1 MDGSARVPALDN
13 GGNPPGIAASSWTA
27 DGGGSGVVD
36 CWDGGGGDLPPNGG
50 AWEGGSGPGGGG
62 GGGGLQQQTSS
73 ASQSASAPPPTAKKS
88 VRRPVKPPPDRA
100 KRSIYLFTLK
110 NPIRQ
115 LFIQITEAKWF
126 EIFILL
132 AILGTCISLA
142 VYTPLP
148 NGDTNA
154 TNEFLEEIE
163 IIFTVIFTTECMMRI
178 LALGFI
184 MHPSSYLRNSW
195 NILDFTIVMIGVVSM
210 ILASLQ
216 IEGFDVKALRAFR
229 VLRPLRLISGVP
241 SLQIVMN
248 AILMAIIPLMNIALL
263 VLFVIII
270 YSIIGLELFM
280 GAFHKTCFDIY
291 TGEMMDDPIPCGGL
305 YKCPNGT
312 ECREDWEGPQW
323 GITCFDNFGQAM
335 LTVFQCIT
343 LEGWTDMLYWIHDS
357 QGNTWQFIYFV
368 SMVVLGAFFVMNLI
382 LGVLS
387 GEFSKEKEKAQSRGD
402 FQRLRAQQQLEEDLQ
417 GYLDWLTQAEEMEA
431 QEQDVANAI
440 KVDLGPNKKN
450 PVMVGLLKSAMVP
463 LQQVVDANVTE
474 TEKRPRRHVR
484 LTPWQKRLKNFE
496 KWNRS
501 MRRKAR
507 KVCKSQWMFWLIVIL
522 VFLNTCVL
530 ATEHHNQPP
539 WLDDFQEYTNLFFVC
554 LFTCEMMLKMY
565 ALGLSGYMVSLFN
578 RFDFFVVISSIM
590 EFVLVNQELMPPLGM
605 SVLRCI
611 RLLRAFKVTRY
622 WSSMGNLV
630 KSLVNSIASINALL
644 VLLVLFI
651 FIFALLGMQIFGGR
665 FQNEESRSTFNNFW
679 QSCLTVFQILTGEDW
694 NVVMYDGIQ
703 AYGGIKGMGAIAS
716 LYFIIL
722 FVAGNFILLNVF
734 LAIAVDNLSTE
745 DDEEEEE
752 AEPEPQETK
761 PAVAASSVA
770 AGGAMAG
777 EKDGPYIQ
785 DDINLQ
791 LYNDGEVEDVAS
803 EALKDVNEKEATP
816 VDEDSPNS
824 VQPIPDASSFFIFAA
839 DNKIRILCW
848 KIQGHPICSNIILV
862 CILVSSAFLACEDPL
877 QAKSSINQ
885 TLGLFDYFF
894 TTVFTIECMLKLI
907 SYGFFFH
914 DGAFCR
920 QAFNCLDIVV
930 VSVSLISIFG
940 GSGIGFLKILR
951 VLRVLR
957 PLRAINRAP
966 GLKQVVQCM
975 IVSVKSIGNIM
986 AVTVLLIFMF
996 GVIGVQL
1003 FKGKFFMCTDLS
1015 MNTMESCQG
1024 EFIMYADGDINKP
1037 VIEERQWERS
1047 SFHYDNILHAMLT
1060 LFVVSTFEGWPG
1072 ILYVSIDS
1080 NEADIGPK
1088 QDYRPIVFFYYFI
1101 YLIIIAF
1108 FMINIFVGFVIV
1120 TFQNEGEASFQDC
1133 ALDKNQRNCIQFAMR
1148 AKPVRRYIPKN
1159 PMQYR
1164 LWSFATSPFCEYTVF
1179 IAILL
1184 NTMSLAMKFY
1194 RQPTYYTDFL
1204 DILNQIFTY
1213 FFLFECTLK
1222 LGAFRFK
1229 NYFGDPWNSFDFFI
1243 VAGSLVDL
1251 GMAKINP
1258 DSDTSIGF
1266 LRLFRV
1272 ARLVKLLN
1280 KDEGIRTLL
1289 WTFIK
1294 SFQALPWV
1302 GMLIALIFFIY
1313 GVVGM
1318 QVFGRIALD
1327 DETNIHRNNNFQ
1339 SFTWALLVLFRS
1351 STGEAWQEIMLSC
1364 IKDPSVK
1371 CDPMSDDRDDPRGCG
1386 TNFAYPYFI
1395 SFFIVCA
1402 FLVLNLF
1409 VAVIMDN
1416 FDYLTRDWSILG
1428 PHHLGEFVTLWSEY
1442 DPDAKGKIKHV
1453 DVVTLLRKISPPL
1466 GFGKL
1471 CPHRVACKRLVSM
1484 NMRLNSD
1491 GTVNFNAT
1499 LFALVRT
1506 SLNIMTDGNIDESNE
1521 ALRQQII
1528 KIFKLTKFDV
1538 LDQCCPGPGLLE
1550 EEVTVGKFY
1559 ATFLIQDY
1567 FRRFKKKKDL
1577 GLEGAHGLEEG
1588 LPLQAG
1594 LRTLHEAGPELKRA
1608 ISGDLSDTGEEMP
1621 FISSMLRA
1629 ANKQPGAGR
1638 LPAGARPVAALTD
1651 KEAADMTGSKS
1662 GATALLATATATVA
1676 DGVKSQHQKH
1686 LPRSIA
1692 ANGSSRPTLEGIP
1705 GPAAPSAL
1713 PKQLSPPAVSSISP
1727 TLSVTP
1733 PFEGPDSFF
1742 SSPSPP
1748 ATPLDSNNYSSPLY
1762 EPYIPNSLNLQRE
1775 SSTSQRP
1782 RSPHRATIPN
1792 GALPLLERP
1801 PRPGG
1806 GVGAGASRS
1815 PASRE
1820 EGPTLPRERGQEHPH
1835 PHPSGRPAKETRSPA
1850 LSLVGRVLQ
1859 EQGLGQH
1866 IDDDFI
1872 AAAAVE
1878 MQEAMNMSPQEFE
1891 AAAEQLLLAESAGDF
1906 SMPVPGRDFS
1916 MSDMTS
1922 MMTSSDALTL
1932 TPEPP
1937 SQATL
1942 TPTPSFEL
1950 DSPPV
1955 PSPRRKRGGGTE

>member
-1 MDGSARVPALDN
+1 MSKK
-13 GGNPPGIAASSWTA
+13 
-27 DGGGSGVVD
+27 
-36 CWDGGGGDLPPNGG
+36 
-50 AWEGGSGPGGGG
+50 
-62 GGGGLQQQTSS
+62 
-73 ASQSASAPPPTAKKS
+73 PT
-88 VRRPVKPPPDRA
+88 RRPGVKPPPDRA
-100 KRSIYLFTLK
+100 KRSIYLFSLK

-115 LFIQITEAKWF
+115 LFIKITEAKWF
-126 EIFILL
+126 EILILL
-132 AILGTCISLA
+132 TILGTCISLA
-142 VYTPLP
+142 VFTPFP
-148 NGDTNA
+148 NGDSNA
-154 TNEFLEEIE
+154 TNDFLEEIE
-163 IIFTVIFTTECMMRI
+163 IIFTVIFTAECGMRI
-178 LALGFI
+178 IALGFI
-184 MHPSSYLRNSW
+184 AHPTAYLRNSW
-195 NILDFTIVMIGVVSM
+195 NILDFTIVMIGM
-210 ILASLQ
+210 ISEVLAILQ

-248 AILMAIIPLMNIALL
+248 AILMAIIPLINIALL

-280 GAFHKTCFDIY
+280 GAFHKTCFDEI
-291 TGEMMDDPIPCGGL
+291 TGEMMEDPNPCGGIFS
-305 YKCPNGT
+305 CPNGT
-312 ECREDWEGPQW
+312 VCREYWEGPQW

-357 QGNTWQFIYFV
+357 QGSTWQFIYFV
-368 SMVVLGAFFVMNLI
+368 TMVVLGAFFVMNLI

-402 FQRLRAQQQLEEDLQ
+402 FQRLRAQQQMEEDLQ
-417 GYLDWLTQAEEMEA
+417 GYIDWITQAEELAELENEDA
-431 QEQDVANAI
+431 QNAI
-440 KVDLGPNKKN
+440 KVDLSSAKQNN
-450 PVMVGLLKSAMVP
+450 IVAGLLKSAMLP
-463 LQQVVDANVTE
+463 LQQVVDAKVTDE
-474 TEKRPRRHVR
+474 TRKPRKHIRQ
-484 LTPWQKRLKNFE
+484 TPWQKRLKRFE

-501 MRRKAR
+501 MRRKCR
-507 KVCKSQWMFWLIVIL
+507 NICKSQWMFWLIVTL

-530 ATEHHNQPP
+530 ATEHHHQPA

-554 LFTCEMMLKMY
+554 LFTCEMLLKMY

-578 RFDFFVVISSIM
+578 RFDFIVVISSIM
-590 EFVLVNQELMPPLGM
+590 EFILVSQEIMPPLGM

-622 WSSMGNLV
+622 WASMGNLV

-644 VLLVLFI
+644 VLLILFI

-665 FQNEESRSTFNNFW
+665 FATGEDAERSTFNNFG

-703 AYGGIKGMGAIAS
+703 AYGGIKGLGAIAA

-722 FVAGNFILLNVF
+722 FVTGNFILLNVF
-734 LAIAVDNLSTE
+734 LAIAVDNLSTDE
-745 DDEEEEE
+745 DEAEAEPEGEKEAVEGAGTEAVEGGEKEKVLGIDGYPVYSDNGTYDTGENQYETGEIAIPEEFSKEPLTEEEPIVEEE
-752 AEPEPQETK
+752 AEED
-761 PAVAASSVA
+761 
-770 AGGAMAG
+770 GGDSG
-777 EKDGPYIQ
+777 
-785 DDINLQ
+785 
-791 LYNDGEVEDVAS
+791 
-803 EALKDVNEKEATP
+803 TP
-816 VDEDSPNS
+816 
-824 VQPIPDASSFFIFAA
+824 PIPEGASFFIFSQT
-839 DNKIRILCW
+839 NPFRVFCW
-848 KIQGHPICSNIILV
+848 KVQAHPICSNLILV

-877 QAKSSINQ
+877 QSKSTINQ
-885 TLGLFDYFF
+885 ILGKFDYFF
-894 TTVFTIECMLKLI
+894 TTVFTIECSLKLV
-907 SYGFFFH
+907 SYGFLFH
-914 DGAFCR
+914 KGAFCR
-920 QAFNCLDIVV
+920 TPFNVLDVVV

-1015 MNTMESCQG
+1015 MNNNETCQG
-1024 EFIMYADGDINKP
+1024 EFVSYQDGDINKP
-1037 VIEERQWERS
+1037 IVEERVWERS
-1047 SFHYDNILHAMLT
+1047 EFHYDNIMHAMLT

-1088 QDYRPIVFFYYFI
+1088 QDYRPYVFFFYFV

-1120 TFQNEGEASFQDC
+1120 TFQSEGESAFQDC
-1133 ALDKNQRNCIQFAMR
+1133 ALDKNQRNCIEFALN

-1159 PMQYR
+1159 PLQYR

-1184 NTMSLAMKFY
+1184 NTTSLAMKFY
-1194 RQPTYYTDFL
+1194 HQPTAYTDFL
-1204 DILNQIFTY
+1204 DVLNQIFTY
-1213 FFLFECTLK
+1213 FFLVECILK

-1229 NYFGDPWNSFDFFI
+1229 NYFRDPWNAFDFFI

-1251 GMAKINP
+1251 GLASINP
-1258 DSDTSIGF
+1258 DSDASIGF

-1289 WTFIK
+1289 WTFLK

-1302 GMLIALIFFIY
+1302 AVLIALVFFIY

-1318 QVFGRIALD
+1318 QIFGRIALD
-1327 DETNIHRNNNFQ
+1327 DDTNIHRNNNFQ
-1339 SFTWALLVLFRS
+1339 SFGWAMLLLFRC

-1364 IKDPSVK
+1364 IKHPDVR
-1371 CDPMSDDRDDPRGCG
+1371 CDENSDDAGAPGGCG
-1386 TNFAYPYFI
+1386 SNFAYIYFI
-1395 SFFIVCA
+1395 TFFVLCA

-1442 DPDAKGKIKHV
+1442 DPDAKGRIKHV

-1484 NMRLNSD
+1484 NMRLNAD

-1521 ALRQQII
+1521 ELRNQLIT
-1528 KIFKLTKFDV
+1528 IFKTIDMKM
-1538 LDQCCPGPGLLE
+1538 LDSCCPGPGLLE

-1567 FRRFKKKKDL
+1567 FRRFKKKKDYEDMP
-1577 GLEGAHGLEEG
+1577 GMPDDTK
-1588 LPLQAG
+1588 PLQAG
-1594 LRTLHEAGPELKRA
+1594 LRTLHEAGPDLKRA
-1608 ISGDLSDTGEEMP
+1608 ISGELSDKEAEEMP
-1621 FISSMLRA
+1621 FIS
-1629 ANKQPGAGR
+1629 GAIR
-1638 LPAGARPVAALTD
+1638 GAL
-1651 KEAADMTGSKS
+1651 GSKS
-1662 GATALLATATATVA
+1662 APAPPLQGPRPRAP
-1676 DGVKSQHQKH
+1676 
-1686 LPRSIA
+1686 LPMQRNA
-1692 ANGSSRPTLEGIP
+1692 A
-1705 GPAAPSAL
+1705 AV
-1713 PKQLSPPAVSSISP
+1713 SPP
-1727 TLSVTP
+1727 LSVTP
-1733 PFEGPDSFF
+1733 PGQRT
-1742 SSPSPP
+1742 
-1748 ATPLDSNNYSSPLY
+1748 ATPPGDSYETPGAGADKLDNFVSPEF
-1762 EPYIPNSLNLQRE
+1762 EPP
-1775 SSTSQRP
+1775 P
-1782 RSPHRATIPN
+1782 RRSGNIPN
-1792 GALPLLERP
+1792 GAAVQRLDKP

-1806 GVGAGASRS
+1806 GQLVSPELARGQKSVS
-1815 PASRE
+1815 PAIE
-1820 EGPTLPRERGQEHPH
+1820 
-1835 PHPSGRPAKETRSPA
+1835 
-1850 LSLVGRVLQ
+1850 LVGRVLR
-1859 EQGLGQH
+1859 EQGLGRH
-1866 IDDDFI
+1866 IDEDFI
-1872 AAAAVE
+1872 AAATTE
-1878 MQEAMNMSPQEFE
+1878 MQEAMGMSPAEFE
-1891 AAAEQLLLAESAGDF
+1891 SAAAALLAAENEGAF
-1906 SMPVPGRDFS
+1906 RLPGRDCS
-1916 MSDMTS
+1916 ISES
-1922 MMTSSDALTL
+1922 LVTSSEALTL

-1937 SQATL
+1937 QAGPL
-1942 TPTPSFEL
+1942 TPTPSC
-1950 DSPPV
+1950 DSPPAPV
-1955 PSPRRKRGGGTE
+1955 PQPRRKK

>member
-1 MDGSARVPALDN
+1 MDGEVRVPGLEN
-13 GGNPPGIAASSWTA
+13 GG
-27 DGGGSGVVD
+27 
-36 CWDGGGGDLPPNGG
+36 
-50 AWEGGSGPGGGG
+50 WEGGGAPTFQPSNPP
-62 GGGGLQQQTSS
+62 
-73 ASQSASAPPPTAKKS
+73 SQPPPPGQPGDPPPPAPQTDQMNKKPT
-88 VRRPVKPPPDRA
+88 RRPGVKPPPDRA

-115 LFIQITEAKWF
+115 LFIKITEAKWF
-126 EIFILL
+126 EILILL
-132 AILGTCISLA
+132 TILGTCISLA
-142 VYTPLP
+142 VFTPFP
-148 NGDTNA
+148 NGDSNA
-154 TNEFLEEIE
+154 TNDFLEEIE
-163 IIFTVIFTTECMMRI
+163 IIFTVIFTAECLMRI
-178 LALGFI
+178 IALGFI
-184 MHPSSYLRNSW
+184 AHPTAYLRNSW
-195 NILDFTIVMIGVVSM
+195 NILDFTIVMIGM
-210 ILASLQ
+210 ISEVLAILQ

-248 AILMAIIPLMNIALL
+248 AILMAIIPLINIALL

-280 GAFHKTCFDIY
+280 GAFHKTCFNNV
-291 TGEMMDDPIPCGGL
+291 TGEMMEEPNPCGGIFHCEEG
-305 YKCPNGT
+305 Y
-312 ECREDWEGPQW
+312 ECKEYWEGPQW

-357 QGNTWQFIYFV
+357 QGSTWQFMYFV

-417 GYLDWLTQAEEMEA
+417 GYIDWITQAEELAELETEDN
-431 QEQDVANAI
+431 QNAI
-440 KVDLGPNKKN
+440 KVDLSSAKQNN
-450 PVMVGLLKSAMVP
+450 IVAGLLKSAMLP
-463 LQQVVDANVTE
+463 LQQVVDAKVTDE
-474 TEKRPRRHVR
+474 TRKPRKHIRQ
-484 LTPWQKRLKNFE
+484 TPWQKRMKRFE

-501 MRRKAR
+501 MRKKCRNI
-507 KVCKSQWMFWLIVIL
+507 CKSQWMFWLIVTL

-530 ATEHHNQPP
+530 ATEHHHQPE
-539 WLDDFQEYTNLFFVC
+539 WLDNFQEYTNLFFVC
-554 LFTCEMMLKMY
+554 LFTCEMLLKMY

-578 RFDFFVVISSIM
+578 RFDFIVVISSIM
-590 EFVLVNQELMPPLGM
+590 EFILVNQEIMPPVGL

-622 WSSMGNLV
+622 WASMGNLV

-644 VLLVLFI
+644 VLLILFI

-665 FQNEESRSTFNNFW
+665 FINEEERGTFNNFG

-703 AYGGIKGMGAIAS
+703 AYGGIKSLGAVAA

-722 FVAGNFILLNVF
+722 FVTGNFILLNVF
-734 LAIAVDNLSTE
+734 LAIAVDNLSTDE
-745 DDEEEEE
+745 DEAEGEPEAEAEAPAVEGEVGETGVKEKVLGIDGFPVLSPGQVYGENEYEAGDVNNEDIPREE
-752 AEPEPQETK
+752 AEEEQP
-761 PAVAASSVA
+761 
-770 AGGAMAG
+770 
-777 EKDGPYIQ
+777 I
-785 DDINLQ
+785 
-791 LYNDGEVEDVAS
+791 
-803 EALKDVNEKEATP
+803 
-816 VDEDSPNS
+816 VDEGGDEDDGGDGGTP
-824 VQPIPDASSFFIFAA
+824 PIPEGSSFFIFSQ
-839 DNKIRILCW
+839 NNWFRVKCW
-848 KIQGHPICSNIILV
+848 QIQAHPICSNLILV

-877 QAKSSINQ
+877 QSKSTINQ
-885 TLGLFDYFF
+885 ILGKFDYFF
-894 TTVFTIECMLKLI
+894 TTVFTLECSLKLI
-907 SYGFFFH
+907 SYGFLFH
-914 DGAFCR
+914 PGAFCR
-920 QAFNCLDIVV
+920 TAFNVLDVVV

-1015 MNTMESCQG
+1015 MNEEKHCQG
-1024 EFIMYADGDINKP
+1024 EFITYQDGDVNKP
-1037 VIEERQWERS
+1037 IVEERIWERS
-1047 SFHYDNILHAMLT
+1047 EFHYDNILHAMLT
-1060 LFVVSTFEGWPG
+1060 LFVVATFEGWPG

-1080 NEADIGPK
+1080 NEADKGPK
-1088 QDYRPIVFFYYFI
+1088 QDYRPHVFFFYFV

-1120 TFQNEGEASFQDC
+1120 TFQSEGESAFQDC
-1133 ALDKNQRNCIQFAMR
+1133 ALDKNQRNCIEFALNAR
-1148 AKPVRRYIPKN
+1148 PVRRYIPKN
-1159 PMQYR
+1159 PLQYR

-1179 IAILL
+1179 VAILL
-1184 NTMSLAMKFY
+1184 NTTSLAMKFY
-1194 RQPTYYTDFL
+1194 HQPTAYTDFL
-1204 DILNQIFTY
+1204 DVLNQIFTY
-1213 FFLFECTLK
+1213 FFLVECILK

-1229 NYFGDPWNSFDFFI
+1229 NYFRDPWNAFDFFI

-1251 GMAKINP
+1251 GLASINP
-1258 DSDTSIGF
+1258 DSDASIGF

-1289 WTFIK
+1289 WTFLK

-1302 GMLIALIFFIY
+1302 AVLIALVFFIY

-1318 QVFGRIALD
+1318 QIFGRIALD

-1339 SFTWALLVLFRS
+1339 SFGWAMLLLFRC

-1364 IKDPSVK
+1364 IKHPDVQ
-1371 CDPMSDDRDDPRGCG
+1371 CDPHSDDAGLPGGCG
-1386 TNFAYPYFI
+1386 SNFAYVYFI
-1395 SFFIVCA
+1395 TFFVLCA

-1442 DPDAKGKIKHV
+1442 DPDAKGRIKHV

-1484 NMRLNSD
+1484 NMRLNAD

-1521 ALRQQII
+1521 ELRNQLTT
-1528 KIFKLTKFDV
+1528 IFKTIDMKM
-1538 LDQCCPGPGLLE
+1538 LDSCCPGPGLLE

-1567 FRRFKKKKDL
+1567 FRRFKKKKDYDDMVP
-1577 GLEGAHGLEEG
+1577 GFGDDTR
-1588 LPLQAG
+1588 PLQAG

-1608 ISGDLSDTGEEMP
+1608 ISGELSDNAEEMP
-1621 FISSMLRA
+1621 FIS
-1629 ANKQPGAGR
+1629 GAIR
-1638 LPAGARPVAALTD
+1638 GAL
-1651 KEAADMTGSKS
+1651 GSKS
-1662 GATALLATATATVA
+1662 DPPPLQGPRPNPPLPHQRMAEAPQATM
-1676 DGVKSQHQKH
+1676 S
-1686 LPRSIA
+1686 P
-1692 ANGSSRPTLEGIP
+1692 
-1705 GPAAPSAL
+1705 
-1713 PKQLSPPAVSSISP
+1713 QLSFTAPMAGGRTASPPGVGGDNYENLGDGLDNCVTPTFQQPGSP
-1727 TLSVTP
+1727 TR
-1733 PFEGPDSFF
+1733 G
-1742 SSPSPP
+1742 
-1748 ATPLDSNNYSSPLY
+1748 N
-1762 EPYIPNSLNLQRE
+1762 
-1775 SSTSQRP
+1775 
-1782 RSPHRATIPN
+1782 IPN
-1792 GALPLLERP
+1792 GAARP
-1801 PRPGG
+1801 SRPGQTLSPEM
-1806 GVGAGASRS
+1806 SRDKKS
-1815 PASRE
+1815 V
-1820 EGPTLPRERGQEHPH
+1820 
-1835 PHPSGRPAKETRSPA
+1835 SPA
-1850 LSLVGRVLQ
+1850 LQLVGRVLR
-1859 EQGLGQH
+1859 EQGLGRH
-1866 IDDDFI
+1866 IDEDFI
-1872 AAAAVE
+1872 LAATTE
-1878 MQEAMNMSPQEFE
+1878 MQEAMGMTPTEFE
-1891 AAAEQLLLAESAGDF
+1891 AAAAALLAAETEGAF
-1906 SMPVPGRDFS
+1906 RLPARDFS
-1916 MSDMTS
+1916 MSES
-1922 MMTSSDALTL
+1922 IVTSSEALTL
-1932 TPEPP
+1932 TPEPH
-1937 SQATL
+1937 QGLTL
-1942 TPTPSFEL
+1942 SPTP

-1955 PSPRRKRGGGTE
+1955 PQPRKKK

>member
-1 MDGSARVPALDN
+1 MDGEVRVPGLQN
-13 GGNPPGIAASSWTA
+13 GGPG
-27 DGGGSGVVD
+27 
-36 CWDGGGGDLPPNGG
+36 
-50 AWEGGSGPGGGG
+50 WEGGGERPAPTYQPQPGEQGALPGPQGAAQPPPPGPQTEGGGG
-62 GGGGLQQQTSS
+62 GQMNKK
-73 ASQSASAPPPTAKKS
+73 PT
-88 VRRPVKPPPDRA
+88 RRPGIKPPPDRA
-100 KRSIYLFTLK
+100 KRSVYLFSLK

-115 LFIQITEAKWF
+115 LFIKITEAKWF
-126 EIFILL
+126 EVLILL
-132 AILGTCISLA
+132 TILGTCISLA
-142 VYTPLP
+142 VFTPFP
-148 NGDTNA
+148 NGDSNA
-154 TNEFLEEIE
+154 TNDFLEEIE
-163 IIFTVIFTTECMMRI
+163 IIFTVVFTAECFMRI
-178 LALGFI
+178 IALGFI
-184 MHPSSYLRNSW
+184 AYPTAYLRNSW
-195 NILDFTIVMIGVVSM
+195 NILDFTIVMIGM
-210 ILASLQ
+210 ISEVLAILQ

-248 AILMAIIPLMNIALL
+248 AILMAIIPLINIALL

-280 GAFHKTCFDIY
+280 GAFHKTCFHNV
-291 TGEMMDDPIPCGGL
+291 TGEMMEDPNPCGGL
-305 YKCPNGT
+305 YSCEEEY
-312 ECREDWEGPQW
+312 ECREYWEGPQW

-357 QGNTWQFIYFV
+357 QGCTWQFMYFV

-402 FQRLRAQQQLEEDLQ
+402 FQRLRAQQQMEEDLQ
-417 GYLDWLTQAEEMEA
+417 GYIDWITQAEELAELEA
-431 QEQDVANAI
+431 EDQQNAI
-440 KVDLGPNKKN
+440 KVDLSSAKQNN
-450 PVMVGLLKSAMVP
+450 IVAGLLKSAMLP
-463 LQQVVDANVTE
+463 LQQVVDVTVTAKVGE
-474 TEKRPRRHVR
+474 EGRKPSRKHIRQTPWEKRM
-484 LTPWQKRLKNFE
+484 KRFE

-501 MRRKAR
+501 MRKKCRNI
-507 KVCKSQWMFWLIVIL
+507 CKSQWMFWLIVTL

-530 ATEHHNQPP
+530 ATEHHHQPP

-554 LFTCEMMLKMY
+554 LFTGEMLLKMY

-578 RFDFFVVISSIM
+578 RFDFVVVISSIM
-590 EFVLVNQELMPPLGM
+590 EFILVSQEIMPPVGL

-644 VLLVLFI
+644 VLLILFI

-665 FQNEESRSTFNNFW
+665 FAAGEDAERSTFNSFG
-679 QSCLTVFQILTGEDW
+679 QSCLSVFQILTGEDW

-703 AYGGIKGMGAIAS
+703 AYGGIKGLGAIAAM
-716 LYFIIL
+716 YFIIL
-722 FVAGNFILLNVF
+722 FVTGNFILLNVF
-734 LAIAVDNLSTE
+734 LAIAVDNLSTDE
-745 DDEEEEE
+745 DEVEGEPEPEAVEGEDKANAETEVGAEKEKVLGVDGFPVFPDEAGEFVENEYETAVINPEDIPRAVDPEEEPIVEEE
-752 AEPEPQETK
+752 A
-761 PAVAASSVA
+761 
-770 AGGAMAG
+770 GG
-777 EKDGPYIQ
+777 
-785 DDINLQ
+785 DD
-791 LYNDGEVEDVAS
+791 DDSGG
-803 EALKDVNEKEATP
+803 TP
-816 VDEDSPNS
+816 
-824 VQPIPDASSFFIFAA
+824 PIPEGASFFIFSQT
-839 DNKIRILCW
+839 NPFRVFCW
-848 KIQGHPICSNIILV
+848 KVQAHPIVSNIILV

-877 QAKSSINQ
+877 RSKSNINII
-885 TLGLFDYFF
+885 LGKFDYFF
-894 TTVFTIECMLKLI
+894 TTVFTLECTLKLI
-907 SYGFFFH
+907 SYGFLFH
-914 DGAFCR
+914 KGAFCR
-920 QAFNCLDIVV
+920 IPFNILDVVV

-1003 FKGKFFMCTDLS
+1003 FKGKFFICTDLS
-1015 MNTMESCQG
+1015 MNNNETCQG
-1024 EFIMYADGDINKP
+1024 EFITYQDGDINKP
-1037 VIEERQWERS
+1037 LVEERIWERS
-1047 SFHYDNILHAMLT
+1047 EFHYDNIMHGMLT
-1060 LFVVSTFEGWPG
+1060 LFVVATFEGWPG

-1088 QDYRPIVFFYYFI
+1088 QDYRPHVFFFYFT

-1120 TFQNEGEASFQDC
+1120 TFQSEGESAFQDC
-1133 ALDKNQRNCIQFAMR
+1133 ALDKNQRNCIEFALS

-1159 PMQYR
+1159 PLQYR

-1179 IAILL
+1179 LAILL
-1184 NTMSLAMKFY
+1184 NTTSLAMKFY
-1194 RQPTYYTDFL
+1194 HQPTAYTDFL
-1204 DILNQIFTY
+1204 DVLNQIFTY
-1213 FFLFECTLK
+1213 FFLVECILK

-1229 NYFGDPWNSFDFFI
+1229 NYFRDPWNAFDFFI

-1251 GMAKINP
+1251 GLASLNP
-1258 DSDTSIGF
+1258 DSDASIGF

-1289 WTFIK
+1289 WTFLK

-1302 GMLIALIFFIY
+1302 AVLIALVFFIY

-1318 QVFGRIALD
+1318 QIFGRIALD
-1327 DETNIHRNNNFQ
+1327 DDTNIHRNNNFQ
-1339 SFTWALLVLFRS
+1339 SFGWAMLLLFRC

-1364 IKDPSVK
+1364 IKHEDVR
-1371 CDPMSDDRDDPRGCG
+1371 CDENSDDAGLEQGCG
-1386 TNFAYPYFI
+1386 SNFAYVYFI
-1395 SFFIVCA
+1395 TFFVLCA

-1442 DPDAKGKIKHV
+1442 DPDAKGRIKHV

-1484 NMRLNSD
+1484 NMRLNAD

-1521 ALRQQII
+1521 ELRNQLIDI
-1528 KIFKLTKFDV
+1528 NKGDIDMKM
-1538 LDQCCPGPGLLE
+1538 LDSCCPGPGLLE

-1567 FRRFKKKKDL
+1567 FRRFKKKKDYDDMAPT
-1577 GLEGAHGLEEG
+1577 GAPEDTR
-1588 LPLQAG
+1588 PLQAG

-1608 ISGDLSDTGEEMP
+1608 ISGELSDQARLAHAGDSEEMP
-1621 FISSMLRA
+1621 FIAGALKGALSPSSRRKSPPPLQGPKPRPPLP
-1629 ANKQPGAGR
+1629 QQR
-1638 LPAGARPVAALTD
+1638 LPEDTAGSPGLSITPPGRR
-1651 KEAADMTGSKS
+1651 
-1662 GATALLATATATVA
+1662 TATPSGGQFDNYEA
-1676 DGVKSQHQKH
+1676 
-1686 LPRSIA
+1686 
-1692 ANGSSRPTLEGIP
+1692 
-1705 GPAAPSAL
+1705 PAAEF
-1713 PKQLSPPAVSSISP
+1713 V
-1727 TLSVTP
+1727 
-1733 PFEGPDSFF
+1733 GG
-1742 SSPSPP
+1742 SPS
-1748 ATPLDSNNYSSPLY
+1748 
-1762 EPYIPNSLNLQRE
+1762 
-1775 SSTSQRP
+1775 
-1782 RSPHRATIPN
+1782 RS
-1792 GALPLLERP
+1792 E
-1801 PRPGG
+1801 
-1806 GVGAGASRS
+1806 VS
-1815 PASRE
+1815 
-1820 EGPTLPRERGQEHPH
+1820 RGQK
-1835 PHPSGRPAKETRSPA
+1835 SLSPA
-1850 LSLVGRVLQ
+1850 LELVGRVLR
-1859 EQGLGQH
+1859 EQGLGRH
-1866 IDDDFI
+1866 IDEDFI
-1872 AAAAVE
+1872 TAATTE
-1878 MQEAMNMSPQEFE
+1878 MQEAMGMSPEEFE
-1891 AAAEQLLLAESAGDF
+1891 SAAAALLAAETDGAF
-1906 SMPVPGRDFS
+1906 RLPGRDLS
-1916 MSDMTS
+1916 VTDSLV
-1922 MMTSSDALTL
+1922 TSSEALTL
-1932 TPEPP
+1932 TPSP
-1937 SQATL
+1937 
-1942 TPTPSFEL
+1942 

-1955 PSPRRKRGGGTE
+1955 PQPRRKK

>member
-1 MDGSARVPALDN
+1 MDGSVRVPGLEKP
-13 GGNPPGIAASSWTA
+13 GNPGP
-27 DGGGSGVVD
+27 
-36 CWDGGGGDLPPNGG
+36 WDGGPPWEDGGP
-50 AWEGGSGPGGGG
+50 PGGGG
-62 GGGGLQQQTSS
+62 WDQPLPNGGPQQDIPQKPE
-73 ASQSASAPPPTAKKS
+73 APRKS
-88 VRRPVKPPPDRA
+88 TRRTVKPPPDRA
-100 KRSIYLFTLK
+100 KRSVFLFKLK

-115 LFIQITEAKWF
+115 FFIQVTEAKWF

-148 NGDTNA
+148 NGDTND

-163 IIFTVIFTTECMMRI
+163 IIFTVVFTTECLMRI
-178 LALGFI
+178 IALGFI
-184 MHPSSYLRNSW
+184 MHPSSYLRNTW

-210 ILASLQ
+210 VLAYMK

-248 AILMAIIPLMNIALL
+248 AILMAIIPLVNIAML
-263 VLFVIII
+263 VIFVVII
-270 YSIIGLELFM
+270 YAIIGLELFM

-291 TGEMMDDPIPCGGL
+291 TGEMMEDPTPCGGL
-305 YKCPNGT
+305 FSCPNGT
-312 ECREDWEGPQW
+312 ECRGEWEGPQW

-343 LEGWTDMLYWIHDS
+343 LEGWTDMLYWIHDA

-368 SMVVLGAFFVMNLI
+368 TMVVLGAFFVMNLI

-417 GYLDWLTQAEEMEA
+417 GYIDWITQAEEMEA
-431 QEQDVANAI
+431 HEQDISNAI

-450 PVMVGLLKSAMVP
+450 PVVVGLLKSAMVP
-463 LQQVVDANVTE
+463 LHQVVDAQVE
-474 TEKRPRRHVR
+474 AEKRPRRQLR
-484 LTPWQKRLKNFE
+484 QTTWQKRLKRFE

-501 MRRKAR
+501 MRRQAR
-507 KVCKSQWMFWLIVIL
+507 LVCKSQFMFWLIVTL
-522 VFLNTCVL
+522 VFLNSIVL
-530 ATEHHNQPP
+530 ATEHHGQPL

-554 LFTCEMMLKMY
+554 LFTCEMLLKMY
-565 ALGLSGYMVSLFN
+565 ALGFSGYMVSLFN
-578 RFDFFVVISSIM
+578 KFDFFVVISSIL
-590 EFVLVNQELMPPLGM
+590 EFVFVHQELMAPLGM

-630 KSLVNSIASINALL
+630 KSLVNSIASISALL
-644 VLLVLFI
+644 VLLILFI

-665 FQNEESRSTFNNFW
+665 FQNEESRSTFNDFG

-703 AYGGIKGMGAIAS
+703 AYGGIKGMGSIAS
-716 LYFIIL
+716 MYFIIL

-745 DDEEEEE
+745 DEEEEE
-752 AEPEPQETK
+752 VEEEDK
-761 PAVAASSVA
+761 PVS
-770 AGGAMAG
+770 G
-777 EKDGPYIQ
+777 EQRKTSNTFIQ
-785 DDINLQ
+785 DEEKVDLTEASCNDDMAPQ
-791 LYNDGEVEDVAS
+791 LIPKEVKKEEAVEEEVEAG
-803 EALKDVNEKEATP
+803 
-816 VDEDSPNS
+816 PND
-824 VQPIPDASSFFIFAA
+824 VQPIPDGSAFFIFSKT
-839 DNKIRILCW
+839 NRVRVLCW
-848 KIQGHPICSNIILV
+848 KFQAHPIVSNIILV
-862 CILVSSAFLACEDPL
+862 CIIVSSAFLACEDPL
-877 QAKSSINQ
+877 RANSSINQ
-885 TLGLFDYFF
+885 TLGKFDYFF

-914 DGAFCR
+914 EGAFCR
-920 QAFNCLDIVV
+920 QAFNCLDIIV

-996 GVIGVQL
+996 GVMGVQL
-1003 FKGKFFMCTDLS
+1003 FKGKFYSCTDLS
-1015 MNTMESCQG
+1015 MNTNNTCQG
-1024 EFIMYADGDINKP
+1024 EYISFADGDINKP
-1037 VIEERQWERS
+1037 VIEERSWERS
-1047 SFHYDNILHAMLT
+1047 SFHYDNIFHAMLT
-1060 LFVVSTFEGWPG
+1060 LFVVCTFEGWPG

-1080 NEADIGPK
+1080 NEADMGPIK
-1088 QDYRPIVFFYYFI
+1088 DFRPEVFFYYFI

-1120 TFQNEGEASFQDC
+1120 TFQNEGEAAFQDC
-1133 ALDKNQRNCIQFAMR
+1133 ALDKNQRNCIQFAMN

-1159 PMQYR
+1159 PVQYR
-1164 LWSFATSPFCEYTVF
+1164 LWAFATSPFCEYSVF
-1179 IAILL
+1179 MAILL
-1184 NTMSLAMKFY
+1184 NTTSLAMKFY

-1213 FFLFECTLK
+1213 FFLFECILK
-1222 LGAFRFK
+1222 LGAFRIK
-1229 NYFGDPWNSFDFFI
+1229 NYFADLWNAFDFFI

-1251 GMAKINP
+1251 GMAKLNP
-1258 DSDTSIGF
+1258 DSTTSIGF

-1318 QVFGRIALD
+1318 QVFGRIAMD
-1327 DETNIHRNNNFQ
+1327 DDTNIHRNNNFQ

-1351 STGEAWQEIMLSC
+1351 ATGEAWQEIMLSC
-1364 IKDPSVK
+1364 IKDPSVV
-1371 CDPMSDDRDDPRGCG
+1371 CDPESDDDGNPAGCG

-1395 SFFIVCA
+1395 SFFIICA

-1442 DPDAKGKIKHV
+1442 DPDAKGKIKHI

-1506 SLNIMTDGNIDESNE
+1506 SLNIMTDGNIDESNQ
-1521 ALRQQII
+1521 ALRDQIL
-1528 KIFKLTKFDV
+1528 KIFKQTNPDM
-1538 LDQCCPGPGLLE
+1538 LDKCCPGPELLE

-1567 FRRFKKKKDL
+1567 FRRFKKKKDF
-1577 GLEGAHGLEEG
+1577 GLEGGIEEG

-1608 ISGDLSDTGEEMP
+1608 ISGDLSDTGEDMP
-1621 FISSMLRA
+1621 FISGMMRA
-1629 ANKQPGAGR
+1629 AHRQPGAGK
-1638 LPAGARPVAALTD
+1638 LALT
-1651 KEAADMTGSKS
+1651 KKFN
-1662 GATALLATATATVA
+1662 ATPLSASAGPIMGPVNNLVLGT
-1676 DGVKSQHQKH
+1676 
-1686 LPRSIA
+1686 
-1692 ANGSSRPTLEGIP
+1692 SSFS
-1705 GPAAPSAL
+1705 PA
-1713 PKQLSPPAVSSISP
+1713 
-1727 TLSVTP
+1727 
-1733 PFEGPDSFF
+1733 
-1742 SSPSPP
+1742 PP
-1748 ATPLDSNNYSSPLY
+1748 ATEDTYSAPLY
-1762 EPYIPNSLNLQRE
+1762 EPYIP
-1775 SSTSQRP
+1775 SSFIQEDFLPPPPPPSKQP
-1782 RSPHRATIPN
+1782 ASPLRGDGGPN
-1792 GALPLLERP
+1792 GGLPLLARPPLPGGRITPP
-1801 PRPGG
+1801 PRP
-1806 GVGAGASRS
+1806 
-1815 PASRE
+1815 RE
-1820 EGPTLPRERGQEHPH
+1820 EGPILPSRPGPGPALPSRQETKER
-1835 PHPSGRPAKETRSPA
+1835 TRSPA
-1850 LSLVGRVLQ
+1850 MSLVGRVLR
-1859 EQGLGQH
+1859 EQGLGRH

-1872 AAAAVE
+1872 AAATIE
-1878 MQEAMNMSPQEFE
+1878 MQEAMNMSSAEFE
-1891 AAAEQLLLAESAGDF
+1891 AAAEQLLMAERAGNF
-1906 SMPVPGRDFS
+1906 SMPQPGRDFS

-1922 MMTSSDALTL
+1922 MVTTDFTSDDAMTM
-1932 TPEPP
+1932 TPEP

-1942 TPTPSFEL
+1942 TPTQSFEL

-1955 PSPRRKRGGGTE
+1955 PSPRRKRGTS

>member
-1 MDGSARVPALDN
+1 MKK
-13 GGNPPGIAASSWTA
+13 
-27 DGGGSGVVD
+27 
-36 CWDGGGGDLPPNGG
+36 
-50 AWEGGSGPGGGG
+50 
-62 GGGGLQQQTSS
+62 
-73 ASQSASAPPPTAKKS
+73 PT
-88 VRRPVKPPPDRA
+88 RRPGVKPPPDRA
-100 KRSIYLFTLK
+100 KRSIYLFKLK

-115 LFIQITEAKWF
+115 LFIKITEAKWF
-126 EIFILL
+126 EILILL
-132 AILGTCISLA
+132 TIMGTCISLA
-142 VYTPLP
+142 VFTPLP

-154 TNEFLEEIE
+154 TNDFLEEIE
-163 IIFTVIFTTECMMRI
+163 IIFTVIFTAECIMRI
-178 LALGFI
+178 VALGFI
-184 MHPSSYLRNSW
+184 AHPTAYLRNSW
-195 NILDFTIVMIGVVSM
+195 NILDFTIVMIGMVSEV
-210 ILASLQ
+210 LAILQ

-248 AILMAIIPLMNIALL
+248 AILMAIIPLINIALL

-280 GAFHKTCFDIY
+280 GAFHRTCFDNV
-291 TGEMMDDPIPCGGL
+291 TGVMMEDPTPCGGIFH
-305 YKCPNGT
+305 CPEGF
-312 ECREDWEGPQW
+312 ECRGEWEGPQW

-368 SMVVLGAFFVMNLI
+368 TMVVLGAFFVMNLI

-402 FQRLRAQQQLEEDLQ
+402 FQRLRAQQQMEEDLQ
-417 GYLDWLTQAEEMEA
+417 GYIDWITQAEEMAETEDL
-431 QEQDVANAI
+431 QNAI
-440 KVDLGPNKKN
+440 KVDLSTAKQNN
-450 PVMVGLLKSAMVP
+450 VVAGLLKSAMLP
-463 LQQVVDANVTE
+463 LQQVVDAKVTE
-474 TEKRPRRHVR
+474 EGARKPRKHIRQ
-484 LTPWQKRLKNFE
+484 TAWQKRMKSFE
-496 KWNRS
+496 KWNRT

-507 KVCKSQWMFWLIVIL
+507 KICKSQWMFWLIVIL

-530 ATEHHNQPP
+530 ATEHHNQPQ

-554 LFTCEMMLKMY
+554 LFTCEMLLKMY

-578 RFDFFVVISSIM
+578 RFDFIVVISSIL
-590 EFVLVNQELMPPLGM
+590 EFILVNQEIMPPLGM

-622 WSSMGNLV
+622 WASMGNLV

-644 VLLVLFI
+644 VLLILFI

-665 FQNEESRSTFNNFW
+665 FKNEESRGTFNNFG

-694 NVVMYDGIQ
+694 NVVMYDGIE
-703 AYGGIKGMGAIAS
+703 AYGGIKGMGAIAA

-722 FVAGNFILLNVF
+722 FVTGNFILLNVF
-734 LAIAVDNLSTE
+734 LAIAVDNLSTDE
-745 DDEEEEE
+745 DEPEGEEGGEEPPAEEAVEGDKVIGADGLPVYNESDLKIQMFGENEYENGEEHPPEEIPEGAVEEEKPIVEEEEE
-752 AEPEPQETK
+752 
-761 PAVAASSVA
+761 
-770 AGGAMAG
+770 
-777 EKDGPYIQ
+777 
-785 DDINLQ
+785 
-791 LYNDGEVEDVAS
+791 YNED
-803 EALKDVNEKEATP
+803 
-816 VDEDSPNS
+816 DSPNS
-824 VQPIPDASSFFIFAA
+824 VPPIPEGTSFFIFKK
-839 DNKIRILCW
+839 DNPFRVLCH
-848 KIQGHPICSNIILV
+848 KIQAHPICSNIILV

-877 QAKSSINQ
+877 KAKAPINQ
-885 TLGLFDYFF
+885 TLGYFDYFF
-894 TTVFTIECMLKLI
+894 TTVFTIECGLKLV
-907 SYGFFFH
+907 SYGFLFH
-914 DGAFCR
+914 QGAFCR
-920 QAFNCLDIVV
+920 TPFNVLDVVV

-1015 MNTMESCQG
+1015 MNIEETCQG
-1024 EFIMYADGDINKP
+1024 QFITYKDGDINQP
-1037 VIEERQWERS
+1037 IVEDRVWERS
-1047 SFHYDNILHAMLT
+1047 PFHYDNIMHAMLT
-1060 LFVVSTFEGWPG
+1060 LFVVATFEGWPG

-1080 NEADIGPK
+1080 NEADVGPK
-1088 QDYRPIVFFYYFI
+1088 QDYRPYVFFYYFV

-1120 TFQNEGEASFQDC
+1120 TFQSEGEASFQDC
-1133 ALDKNQRNCIQFAMR
+1133 ALDKNQRNCIEFALN

-1159 PMQYR
+1159 PLQYR
-1164 LWSFATSPFCEYTVF
+1164 LWAFATSPFCEYTVF

-1194 RQPTYYTDFL
+1194 KQPTAYTDFL
-1204 DILNQIFTY
+1204 DVLNQVFTY
-1213 FFLFECTLK
+1213 FFLVECILK

-1229 NYFGDPWNSFDFFI
+1229 NYFRDPWNAFDFFI
-1243 VAGSLVDL
+1243 VAGSFVDL
-1251 GMAKINP
+1251 GLAKINP
-1258 DSDTSIGF
+1258 DSDASIGF

-1289 WTFIK
+1289 WTFLK

-1302 GMLIALIFFIY
+1302 ALLIALIFFIY

-1318 QVFGRIALD
+1318 QIFGRIALD
-1327 DETNIHRNNNFQ
+1327 DDTNIHRNNNFQ
-1339 SFTWALLVLFRS
+1339 SFGWAMLILFRS
-1351 STGEAWQEIMLSC
+1351 ATGEAWQEIMLSC
-1364 IKDPSVK
+1364 ISSPDVI
-1371 CDPMSDDRDDPRGCG
+1371 CDENSDDGVKAKEAGTVALCG
-1386 TNFAYPYFI
+1386 SNFAYIYFI
-1395 SFFIVCA
+1395 SFFIICA

-1484 NMRLNSD
+1484 NMRLNAD

-1521 ALRQQII
+1521 ELRNQII
-1528 KIFKLTKFDV
+1528 KVFKT
-1538 LDQCCPGPGLLE
+1538 LDMDMLDSCCPGPGLLE

-1567 FRRFKKKKDL
+1567 FRRFKKKKDYEDM
-1577 GLEGAHGLEEG
+1577 GVGMPDETM
-1588 LPLQAG
+1588 PLQAG

-1608 ISGDLSDTGEEMP
+1608 ISGELSDTGEEMP
-1621 FISSMLRA
+1621 FVTGVFRSAMKA
-1629 ANKQPGAGR
+1629 AGAGP
-1638 LPAGARPVAALTD
+1638 LPI
-1651 KEAADMTGSKS
+1651 
-1662 GATALLATATATVA
+1662 
-1676 DGVKSQHQKH
+1676 Q
-1686 LPRSIA
+1686 
-1692 ANGSSRPTLEGIP
+1692 
-1705 GPAAPSAL
+1705 GPKK
-1713 PKQLSPPAVSSISP
+1713 PKPAVIQRMHPPPSPPPPISVSP
-1727 TLSVTP
+1727 ELSVTP
-1733 PFEGPDSFF
+1733 PLDRPSAT
-1742 SSPSPP
+1742 SPETSDNMYET
-1748 ATPLDSNNYSSPLY
+1748 AGKF
-1762 EPYIPNSLNLQRE
+1762 EPYVPPKFDPPPR
-1775 SSTSQRP
+1775 R
-1782 RSPHRATIPN
+1782 RSPA
-1792 GALPLLERP
+1792 
-1801 PRPGG
+1801 RPGG
-1806 GVGAGASRS
+1806 PYQSPELRGQKSIS
-1815 PASRE
+1815 PAID
-1820 EGPTLPRERGQEHPH
+1820 
-1835 PHPSGRPAKETRSPA
+1835 
-1850 LSLVGRVLQ
+1850 LVGRVLR
-1859 EQGLGQH
+1859 EQGLGRH

-1872 AAAAVE
+1872 AAATTE
-1878 MQEAMNMSPQEFE
+1878 MQEAMNMTPAEFE
-1891 AAAEQLLLAESAGDF
+1891 AAAAQLLAAEKEGAF
-1906 SMPVPGRDFS
+1906 RMPGREFS
-1916 MSDMTS
+1916 ISES
-1922 MMTSSDALTL
+1922 LMTSSEALTL
-1932 TPEPP
+1932 TPEPTA
-1937 SQATL
+1937 SQGTL
-1942 TPTPSFEL
+1942 TPTPSFDLEM
-1950 DSPPV
+1950 SPPV
-1955 PSPRRKRGGGTE
+1955 PSPRKKRGEQ

>member
-1 MDGSARVPALDN
+1 MKK
-13 GGNPPGIAASSWTA
+13 
-27 DGGGSGVVD
+27 
-36 CWDGGGGDLPPNGG
+36 
-50 AWEGGSGPGGGG
+50 
-62 GGGGLQQQTSS
+62 
-73 ASQSASAPPPTAKKS
+73 PT
-88 VRRPVKPPPDRA
+88 RRPGVKPPPDRA
-100 KRSIYLFTLK
+100 KRSIFLFRLK

-126 EIFILL
+126 EILILL
-132 AILGTCISLA
+132 TIMGTCISLA
-142 VYTPLP
+142 VFTPLP

-163 IIFTVIFTTECMMRI
+163 IIFTVIFTTECLMRI
-178 LALGFI
+178 VALGFI
-184 MHPSSYLRNSW
+184 AHPTAYLRNSW
-195 NILDFTIVMIGVVSM
+195 NILDFTIVMIGMVSEV
-210 ILASLQ
+210 LAILQ

-248 AILMAIIPLMNIALL
+248 AILMAIIPLINIALL

-280 GAFHKTCFDIY
+280 GAFHKTCFDIV
-291 TGEMMDDPIPCGGL
+291 TGEMMEDPTPCGGIFH
-305 YKCPNGT
+305 CPNGT
-312 ECREDWEGPQW
+312 ECRGEWEGPQW

-368 SMVVLGAFFVMNLI
+368 TMVVLGAFFVMNLI

-402 FQRLRAQQQLEEDLQ
+402 FQRLRAQQQMEEDLQ
-417 GYLDWLTQAEEMEA
+417 GYIDWITQAEELAESEDL
-431 QEQDVANAI
+431 QNAI
-440 KVDLGPNKKN
+440 KVDLSSAKQNN
-450 PVMVGLLKSAMVP
+450 VVAGLLKSAMLP
-463 LQQVVDANVTE
+463 LQQVVDAKVT
-474 TEKRPRRHVR
+474 TEESRKPRKHIRQ
-484 LTPWQKRLKNFE
+484 TAWQKRMKSFE
-496 KWNRS
+496 KWNRT

-507 KVCKSQWMFWLIVIL
+507 KICKSQWMFWLIVIL

-530 ATEHHNQPP
+530 ATEHHNQPE

-554 LFTCEMMLKMY
+554 LFTFEMLLKMY

-578 RFDFFVVISSIM
+578 RFDFIVVISSIL
-590 EFVLVNQELMPPLGM
+590 EFILVNQEIMPPLGM

-622 WSSMGNLV
+622 WASMGNLV

-644 VLLVLFI
+644 VLLILFI

-665 FQNEESRSTFNNFW
+665 FKNEESRGTFNNFG

-694 NVVMYDGIQ
+694 NVVMYDGIE
-703 AYGGIKGMGAIAS
+703 AYGGIKGMGAIAA

-722 FVAGNFILLNVF
+722 FVTGNFILLNVF
-734 LAIAVDNLSTE
+734 LAIAVDNLSTDE
-745 DDEEEEE
+745 DEVEAEEGGEEPPPIEGGEEEKVIGADGLPVYNESDMKIQMFGENEYENGEEPPPEELPEGAVEEEKPIVEEEEE
-752 AEPEPQETK
+752 AGDDDSGN
-761 PAVAASSVA
+761 SS
-770 AGGAMAG
+770 
-777 EKDGPYIQ
+777 P
-785 DDINLQ
+785 
-791 LYNDGEVEDVAS
+791 
-803 EALKDVNEKEATP
+803 
-816 VDEDSPNS
+816 
-824 VQPIPDASSFFIFAA
+824 PIPEGTSFFIFKQ
-839 DNKIRILCW
+839 NNPFRIMCHR
-848 KIQGHPICSNIILV
+848 IQAHPICSNIILV

-877 QAKSSINQ
+877 KSKSPINQ
-885 TLGLFDYFF
+885 TLGYFDYFF
-894 TTVFTIECMLKLI
+894 TTVFTIECTLKLV
-907 SYGFFFH
+907 SYGFLFH
-914 DGAFCR
+914 KGAFCR
-920 QAFNCLDIVV
+920 TPFNVLDVVV

-1015 MNTMESCQG
+1015 MDNNQTCQG
-1024 EFIMYADGDINKP
+1024 EFITYKDGDINKP
-1037 VIEERQWERS
+1037 IVEERIWERS
-1047 SFHYDNILHAMLT
+1047 PFHYDNIMHAMLT
-1060 LFVVSTFEGWPG
+1060 LFVVATFEGWPG

-1088 QDYRPIVFFYYFI
+1088 QDYRPYVFFYYFV

-1120 TFQNEGEASFQDC
+1120 TFQSEGEASFQDC
-1133 ALDKNQRNCIQFAMR
+1133 ALDKNQRNCIEFALK

-1159 PMQYR
+1159 PLQYR
-1164 LWSFATSPFCEYTVF
+1164 LWAFATSPFCEYTVF

-1184 NTMSLAMKFY
+1184 NTTSLAMKFY
-1194 RQPTYYTDFL
+1194 KQPTAYTDFL
-1204 DILNQIFTY
+1204 DVLNQVFTY
-1213 FFLFECTLK
+1213 FFLVECILK

-1229 NYFGDPWNSFDFFI
+1229 NYFRDPWNAFDFFI
-1243 VAGSLVDL
+1243 VAGSFVDL
-1251 GMAKINP
+1251 GLAKINP
-1258 DSDTSIGF
+1258 DSDASIGF

-1289 WTFIK
+1289 WTFLK

-1302 GMLIALIFFIY
+1302 ALLIALIFFIY

-1318 QVFGRIALD
+1318 QIFGRIALD
-1327 DETNIHRNNNFQ
+1327 DDTNIHRNNNFQ
-1339 SFTWALLVLFRS
+1339 AFGWAMLILFRS
-1351 STGEAWQEIMLSC
+1351 ATGEAWQEIMLSC
-1364 IKDPSVK
+1364 INHPDVR
-1371 CDPMSDDRDDPRGCG
+1371 CDEESDDAGKESGCG
-1386 TNFAYPYFI
+1386 SNFAYIYFI
-1395 SFFIVCA
+1395 TFFIICA

-1428 PHHLGEFVTLWSEY
+1428 PHHLGEFVVLWSEY

-1484 NMRLNSD
+1484 NMRLNAD

-1521 ALRQQII
+1521 ELRQQII
-1528 KIFKLTKFDV
+1528 KVFKT
-1538 LDQCCPGPGLLE
+1538 LDMDMLDSCCPGPGLLE

-1567 FRRFKKKKDL
+1567 FRRFKKKKDYEDM
-1577 GLEGAHGLEEG
+1577 GTGMPDETM
-1588 LPLQAG
+1588 PLQAG

-1608 ISGDLSDTGEEMP
+1608 ISGELSDTGEEMP
-1621 FISSMLRA
+1621 FVTGVFRSAMKA
-1629 ANKQPGAGR
+1629 AGAGP
-1638 LPAGARPVAALTD
+1638 LPIQGAKKP
-1651 KEAADMTGSKS
+1651 KP
-1662 GATALLATATATVA
+1662 
-1676 DGVKSQHQKH
+1676 GVPQRMH
-1686 LPRSIA
+1686 P
-1692 ANGSSRPTLEGIP
+1692 PP
-1705 GPAAPSAL
+1705 
-1713 PKQLSPPAVSSISP
+1713 SPPPPMSISP
-1727 TLSVTP
+1727 ELSVTP
-1733 PFEGPDSFF
+1733 P
-1742 SSPSPP
+1742 
-1748 ATPLDSNNYSSPLY
+1748 PLDRPTTSPDPSNMYETAGKF
-1762 EPYIPNSLNLQRE
+1762 EPYVPPKFDPPPR
-1775 SSTSQRP
+1775 R
-1782 RSPHRATIPN
+1782 RSPA
-1792 GALPLLERP
+1792 
-1801 PRPGG
+1801 RPGG
-1806 GVGAGASRS
+1806 PYLSPDLPRGQKSLS
-1815 PASRE
+1815 PAID
-1820 EGPTLPRERGQEHPH
+1820 
-1835 PHPSGRPAKETRSPA
+1835 
-1850 LSLVGRVLQ
+1850 LVGRVLR
-1859 EQGLGQH
+1859 EQGLGRH

-1872 AAAAVE
+1872 AAATTE
-1878 MQEAMNMSPQEFE
+1878 MQEAMNMTPAEFE
-1891 AAAEQLLLAESAGDF
+1891 AAAAQLLAAENEGAF
-1906 SMPVPGRDFS
+1906 RMPGREFS
-1916 MSDMTS
+1916 ISES
-1922 MMTSSDALTL
+1922 LMTSSEALTL
-1932 TPEPP
+1932 TPEPAM
-1937 SQATL
+1937 SQGTL
-1942 TPTPSFEL
+1942 TPDPSFDLEM
-1950 DSPPV
+1950 SPPV
-1955 PSPRRKRGGGTE
+1955 PSPRKKRGDQ

>member
-13 GGNPPGIAASSWTA
+13 GGNPISWE
-27 DGGGSGVVD
+27 GGG
-36 CWDGGGGDLPPNGG
+36 PPDGG
-50 AWEGGSGPGGGG
+50 AWGEGGGAGPPTNGWDPGQSGS
-62 GGGGLQQQTSS
+62 QTT
-73 ASQSASAPPPTAKKS
+73 PKPETAKKS
-88 VRRPVKPPPDRA
+88 TRRPVKPPPDRA
-100 KRSIYLFTLK
+100 KRSIFLFSLK

-115 LFIQITEAKWF
+115 FFIQITEAKWF

-163 IIFTVIFTTECMMRI
+163 VIFTVIFTTECVMRI
-178 LALGFI
+178 IALGFI

-195 NILDFTIVMIGVVSM
+195 NILDFTIVMIGVVSS

-280 GAFHKTCFDIY
+280 GAFHKTCFDVT
-291 TGEMMDDPIPCGGL
+291 TGEMMEDPTPCGGI
-305 YKCPNGT
+305 YHCPNGT
-312 ECREDWEGPQW
+312 ECRGEWEGPQW

-417 GYLDWLTQAEEMEA
+417 GYLDWLTQAEELEA
-431 QEQDVANAI
+431 HEQDIANAI

-463 LQQVVDANVTE
+463 LQQVVDVSVTANVTE
-474 TEKRPRRHVR
+474 TEKRPRRHLR
-484 LTPWQKRLKNFE
+484 QSPWQKRLKNFE

-507 KVCKSQWMFWLIVIL
+507 QVCKSQWMFWLIVTL

-530 ATEHHNQPP
+530 ATEHHNQPG

-554 LFTCEMMLKMY
+554 LFTCEMLLKMY

-578 RFDFFVVISSIM
+578 RFDFFVVISSIL

-703 AYGGIKGMGAIAS
+703 AYGGIKGLGAVAS

-745 DDEEEEE
+745 DDEEGGDGEEE
-752 AEPEPQETK
+752 AEPPDETK
-761 PAVAASSVA
+761 SP
-770 AGGAMAG
+770 
-777 EKDGPYIQ
+777 EKNYIQ
-785 DDINLQ
+785 DETKIHMFEN
-791 LYNDGEVEDVAS
+791 GEIDDADLPEIVKEEEAVE
-803 EALKDVNEKEATP
+803 EAAV
-816 VDEDSPNS
+816 VDDDSPNS
-824 VQPIPDASSFFIFAA
+824 VPPIPEGSAFFIFSA
-839 DNKIRILCW
+839 DNRFRIICW
-848 KIQGHPICSNIILV
+848 KIQAHPICGNIILV

-877 QAKSSINQ
+877 RAKSSINQ

-894 TTVFTIECMLKLI
+894 TTVFTLECTLKLI

-914 DGAFCR
+914 PGAFCR

-1015 MNTMESCQG
+1015 MNNEKTCQG
-1024 EFIMYADGDINKP
+1024 EFIVYTDGDINKP
-1037 VIEERQWERS
+1037 VIEERVWERS
-1047 SFHYDNILHAMLT
+1047 PFHYDNILHAMLT

-1080 NEADIGPK
+1080 NEADVGPK
-1088 QDYRPIVFFYYFI
+1088 QDYRPVVFFYYFI

-1133 ALDKNQRNCIQFAMR
+1133 ALDKNQRNCIEFAMN

-1159 PMQYR
+1159 PVQYR

-1194 RQPTYYTDFL
+1194 KQPTYYTDFL

-1213 FFLFECTLK
+1213 FFLFECILK

-1229 NYFGDPWNSFDFFI
+1229 NYFGDPWNAFDFFI

-1327 DETNIHRNNNFQ
+1327 DDTNIHRNNNFQ

-1364 IKDPSVK
+1364 IKDPSVE
-1371 CDPMSDDRDDPRGCG
+1371 CDPRSDDAGDERGCG

-1521 ALRQQII
+1521 SLRNQII
-1528 KIFKLTKFDV
+1528 KIFKTV
-1538 LDQCCPGPGLLE
+1538 NIEMLDKCCPGPGLLE

-1567 FRRFKKKKDL
+1567 FRRFKKKKDY
-1577 GLEGAHGLEEG
+1577 GLEGAAEEN

-1621 FISSMLRA
+1621 FIASMLRA
-1629 ANKQPGAGR
+1629 AHKQPGAGN
-1638 LPAGARPVAALTD
+1638 LALNKKQRPRAAID
-1651 KEAADMTGSKS
+1651 KVPS
-1662 GATALLATATATVA
+1662 
-1676 DGVKSQHQKH
+1676 
-1686 LPRSIA
+1686 
-1692 ANGSSRPTLEGIP
+1692 PTLP
-1705 GPAAPSAL
+1705 PP
-1713 PKQLSPPAVSSISP
+1713 LSVSP

-1733 PFEGPDSFF
+1733 PPDGF
-1742 SSPSPP
+1742 SLS
-1748 ATPLDSNNYSSPLY
+1748 TPVPEDNYSTPIY
-1762 EPYIPNSLNLQRE
+1762 EPYIP
-1775 SSTSQRP
+1775 TSFNQQP
-1782 RSPHRATIPN
+1782 QQLPSPHRGNIPN

-1806 GVGAGASRS
+1806 GATTP
-1815 PASRE
+1815 PASLPRE
-1820 EGPTLPRERGQEHPH
+1820 EGPTLPRERGEQQP
-1835 PHPSGRPAKETRSPA
+1835 PRTNKEATRSPA
-1850 LSLVGRVLQ
+1850 LNLVGRVLQ
-1859 EQGLGQH
+1859 EQGLGRH

-1878 MQEAMNMSPQEFE
+1878 MQEAMNMSPEEFE
-1891 AAAEQLLLAESAGDF
+1891 AAAEQLLMAENAGDF
-1906 SMPVPGRDFS
+1906 RMPLPGRDFS
-1916 MSDMTS
+1916 VSDMTS
-1922 MMTSSDALTL
+1922 MMTSTEALTL

-1955 PSPRRKRGGGTE
+1955 PSPRRKKGGK